1 MSEAR
6 PYDVIVAGAG
16 PAGLLAAL
24 AAGRAG
30 LRVALLE
37 RKKDPGRL
45 ARLCGQ
51 TLVSANDYYFD
62 DLVMVSREAGRIS
75 FPRSGLS
82 FSYGGPVKSLHGW
95 HIYAPGGGR
104 LAFGDPAK
112 TRLQDG
118 AGVVGFAYDKEELL
132 RGLLQQA
139 RDAGV
144 EVHAGAGAGRVE
156 QRSSTVRVEGGG
168 RLYEGRY
175 LIAADGANSRIA
187 RESGFVAGRTF
198 YSYLLAKGF
207 VMQGLKVPEPD
218 ILISGITYA
227 APAPGFMFLFP
238 RPQEGR
244 HMAAFLALEPAAG
257 LDRVADWFMRESPF
271 FSPWF
276 AGARQRG
283 CLASAQYVWSPVV
296 EPSRGRVLLA
306 GDAGSCQELENSG
319 AMISGWRAGLA
330 AAAAVQ
336 EEAAGIAPRALAG
349 YCRWWRET
357 YIDACPHEAY
367 LMNFALPYV
376 LDTEDD
382 LNFLFSLAQEPLAP
396 CWNPYAA
403 VGLIGGLMQKLAPV
417 IQQRRPALAEKLGR
431 MQRPMTEV
439 LARATEGCGPA
450 EAPE

>member
-1 MSEAR
+1 MSEAK

-30 LRVALLE
+30 LSVALLE

-45 ARLCGQ
+45 ERLCGQ

-75 FPRSGLS
+75 FPRNGLS
-82 FSYGGPVKSLHGW
+82 FAYGGPVRSLRGW

-112 TRLQDG
+112 NRLRGD
-118 AGVVGFAYDKEELL
+118 AGVVGYAYDKEELL
-132 RGLLQQA
+132 RGLLHQV

-144 EVHAGAGAGRVE
+144 EVHAGAGVGRVE
-156 QRSSTVRVEGGG
+156 QLASSVRVEGGG

-187 RESGFVAGRTF
+187 RAAGLGQGRTF
-198 YSYLLAKGF
+198 YCYLLAKGF

-218 ILISGITYA
+218 ILISGMTYA
-227 APAPGFMFLFP
+227 TPAPGFMFLFP

-244 HMAAFLALEPAAG
+244 HMAAFLALEPSAG
-257 LDRVADWFMRESPF
+257 LDDVAGWFMRESPL
-271 FSPWF
+271 FSTWF
-276 AGARQRG
+276 TGARQLG
-283 CLASAQYVWSPVV
+283 CLASAQYVWSPVA
-296 EPSRGRVLLA
+296 EPCRGRVLLA

-382 LNFLFSLAQEPLAP
+382 LNFLFSLIREPLAP

-403 VGLIGGLMQKLAPV
+403 VGLLGGLMQRLAPEL
-417 IQQRRPALAEKLGR
+417 QSRRPELARKLGR
-431 MQRPMTEV
+431 MQLPMTEV
-439 LARATEGCGPA
+439 LSRATEGCGPL
-450 EAPE
+450 EVLE